1 MEAGK
6 PVFVSRVSK
15 SELDKTERKWNFE
28 LVSLHTGSAINEE
41 TDLGVFSIHLKVMG
55 RNEIH

>member
-41 TDLGVFSIHLKVMG
+41 TDLGVQRGQS
-55 RNEIH
+55 R